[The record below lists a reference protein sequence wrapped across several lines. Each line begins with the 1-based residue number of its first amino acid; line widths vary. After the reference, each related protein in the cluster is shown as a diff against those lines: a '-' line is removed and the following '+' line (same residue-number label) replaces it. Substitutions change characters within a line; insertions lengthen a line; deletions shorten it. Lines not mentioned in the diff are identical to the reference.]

1 MNNTILLELVSPD
14 RLLLSE
20 EVEEVVVPG
29 LLGDIGILPGHTP
42 LLTSLRVGEISYAMD
57 GDVEYIALENGFLEI
72 SDDKI
77 VILAESAELGREID
91 LEEAIKRKLEAEKVL
106 EAVKKEDVLKF
117 KHAEIAL
124 KRELLKISVAEK
136 YKK

>member
-1 MNNTILLELVSPD
+1 MSNKILLEVVSPD

-20 EVEEVVVPG
+20 EVEEITAPG

-42 LLTSLRVGEISYAMD
+42 LLSALRVGEVSYTKD
-57 GDVEYIALENGFLEI
+57 SSVEYIALENGFLEI
-72 SDDKI
+72 SDDRV
-77 VILAESAELGREID
+77 VILAENAELGREID
-91 LEEAIKRKLEAEKVL
+91 LEKAMKRKIEAEKVL
-106 EAVKKEDVLKF
+106 ATVKKEDTLRF
-117 KHAEIAL
+117 KNAEIGL